1 MYMYIH
7 CTWMERF
14 FTSSYIRCTRMS
26 DAFLINKK
34 KLLKLKRF
42 IGYNYEIWRK
52 KSIMHLTPESRAF
65 IHQTNYKKHTCSL
78 NDKWTRDIY
87 SYQVLYLALC
97 QFARRVSKKNGCFKV
112 YPYLASRPCA
122 LSQSFLWG
130 GVHRGPSPHMHTF
143 SLKYILFLNFN
154 LLIVKV

>member
-52 KSIMHLTPESRAF
+52 KCIMHLTPESRAF

-97 QFARRVSKKNGCFKV
+97 QFTRRVSKKPPDVLKYN
-112 YPYLASRPCA
+112 PYLASWPCA
-122 LSQSFLWG
+122 HSPSFLG
-130 GVHRGPSPHMHTF
+130 GDAEGG
-143 SLKYILFLNFN
+143 
-154 LLIVKV
+154 

>member
-26 DAFLINKK
+26 DAFLIKK
-34 KLLKLKRF
+34 KLLKFK
-42 IGYNYEIWRK
+42 ISTGYNYEIWK
-52 KSIMHLTPESRAF
+52 KNIMHLTPETRAF

-78 NDKWTRDIY
+78 NEKWIRDIN

-97 QFARRVSKKNGCFKV
+97 QFARRVSKKKTGCFKV
-112 YPYLASRPCA
+112 YPYLAS
-122 LSQSFLWG
+122 
-130 GVHRGPSPHMHTF
+130 
-143 SLKYILFLNFN
+143 LKYILFLNFN
-154 LLIVKV
+154 ILIVKF